1 MESPVCLHSF
11 ITSLN
16 ISLKTF
22 PFLNLEIIFMAGIFL
37 CVIIVF
43 TLPTL
48 YVHHNKSKPNKHI
61 MNAGLPHQ
69 IIL

>member
-11 ITSLN
+11 IASLN

-43 TLPTL
+43 TLLTL

>member
-1 MESPVCLHSF
+1 M
-11 ITSLN
+11 
-16 ISLKTF
+16 
-22 PFLNLEIIFMAGIFL
+22 EIIFMAGIFL

>member
-11 ITSLN
+11 IASLN

-37 CVIIVF
+37 CVIITF
-43 TLPTL
+43 IQTL

>member
-11 ITSLN
+11 IASLN

-43 TLPTL
+43 TL

>member
-11 ITSLN
+11 IASLN
-16 ISLKTF
+16 ISIKTF

-43 TLPTL
+43 TL

>member
-1 MESPVCLHSF
+1 
-11 ITSLN
+11 
-16 ISLKTF
+16 
-22 PFLNLEIIFMAGIFL
+22 MAGIFL

-69 IIL
+69 IVLCKPCKDESLSEV

>member
-11 ITSLN
+11 IASLK

-43 TLPTL
+43 TL

-69 IIL
+69 IVL